1 MDHLCLYLCLVFDM
15 LSRLYIAAV
24 WSSAG
29 KGLTSWLLFVMFN
42 CGFITFPCGI
52 LGQVLYLIV
61 SFPDHCRLS
70 YVDVFYRTI
79 MCLSCRRC

>member
-1 MDHLCLYLCLVFDM
+1 MDHLLLYLCLVFDM

-29 KGLTSWLLFVMFN
+29 KGLTSGL
-42 CGFITFPCGI
+42 TFACGI

-70 YVDVFYRTI
+70 YLDIFYRLI